1 MITAHTNVANNPL
14 DIWAAQRIGIRT
26 DILTRE
32 TMADYQFRAVRQTI
46 QWARSHST
54 FYATRLAEFPQDWP
68 GTFSE
73 FELAPLTS
81 PNDIVER
88 GHEFLCVPQSEISR
102 IVTLETS
109 GTSGTRKRIFFTES
123 DQELALD
130 FFAHGVTAMAEPGDR
145 MFVALPGEREGSVGS
160 QLARGIARAGVHPIP
175 NGLISDSIAA
185 LARMDSE
192 KAALLIG
199 LPVQVLA
206 LTLESSEQARRV
218 FRRLHTVVLC
228 SDHIPRS
235 LANRVRS
242 ATGCEIFE
250 HYGSTEM
257 GLGGGLDCRAH
268 AGYHLRE
275 ADLYFE
281 IVSPQTGEPVPD
293 GQLGE
298 VVFTTLG
305 RTGMP
310 LIRYRTGDLASIISA
325 PCSCGSPLRRLSRID
340 DRVDSAVNLGPAGSI
355 TISALDEVLFA
366 IPEVYDF
373 TANFVP
379 GEPNWLRLHI
389 YAPHAPNGICDTA
402 ERELSRLPVIALS
415 IAAGV
420 LRLEIRHER
429 QPFAI
434 TGAKRKIGVQSG
446 I

>member
-1 MITAHTNVANNPL
+1 MIASHANVASNPL
-14 DIWAAQRIGIRT
+14 DIWAAQRIGIGPEM
-26 DILTRE
+26 LTRE
-32 TMADYQFRAVRQTI
+32 AVSDYQLKAVRQTI
-46 QWARSHST
+46 HWARTHSK
-54 FYATRLAEFPQDWP
+54 FYSTRLAAFPAEWP
-68 GTFSE
+68 RTFEE

-102 IVTLETS
+102 VVTLETS
-109 GTSGTRKRIFFTES
+109 GTSGARKRIFFTES
-123 DQELALD
+123 DQNLALD

-145 MFVALPGEREGSVGS
+145 MFVALPGEREGSVGF

-175 NGLISDSIAA
+175 NGLISDPTAA
-185 LARMDSE
+185 LARMDAE
-192 KAALLIG
+192 KATLLIG

-206 LTLESSEQARRV
+206 LTLESNELARRV
-218 FRRLHTVVLC
+218 FRRLHTIVLC
-228 SDHIPRS
+228 SDHVPMS
-235 LANRVRS
+235 LTNRIRH

-257 GLGGGLDCRAH
+257 GLGGGIDCRAH

-281 IVSPQTGEPVPD
+281 IVSPQTGEPVPY
-293 GQLGE
+293 GQSGE

-310 LIRYRTGDLASIISA
+310 LIRYRTGDLARIISSQS
-325 PCSCGSPLRRLSRID
+325 SCGSPLRRLSRID
-340 DRVDSAVNLGPAGSI
+340 DRVDSAVNLCPAGGI

-373 TANFVP
+373 TANFIP
-379 GEPNWLRLHI
+379 GEPNRLRLHI
-389 YAPHAPNGICDTA
+389 YAPHAPNGICDAA

-420 LRLEIRHER
+420 LRLAIRHER
-429 QPFAI
+429 PPFAI
-434 TGAKRKIGVQSG
+434 TAAKRKIGVQSG
-446 I
+446 L